1 MRIADDRDFRTFPRV
16 SRDLLDSI
24 NEIYF
29 LLRRAPLLSGEDVSV
44 LDIGAGYGRLAHR
57 MLTAVPNITRYYCV
71 DAVPESTFLCDWYL
85 RYRGLADRATV
96 VPLDML
102 DRLGERRIDLAVN
115 VRSFTEMSYPPIATW
130 IGLIAELG
138 IGTLMIVPNEGNVFC
153 SRERDGRRRSCFELL
168 KSHGFKLVADE
179 PVILDPD
186 IREFTGWD
194 EHFLIFEA

>member
-1 MRIADDRDFRTFPRV
+1 VRIADDRDFRTFPRV

-115 VRSFTEMSYPPIATW
+115 VRSFTEMSYPPIAAW

-138 IGTLMIVPNEGNVFC
+138 IGTLMI
-153 SRERDGRRRSCFELL
+153 
-168 KSHGFKLVADE
+168 
-179 PVILDPD
+179 
-186 IREFTGWD
+186 
-194 EHFLIFEA
+194 